1 MSPAPFAN
9 QLQHLVLQ
17 ADATIQQYMAQ
28 LKHMATE
35 LRACELRLEDTEE
48 ELRRRAD
55 LEHRC
60 W

>member
-1 MSPAPFAN
+1 
-9 QLQHLVLQ
+9 LVLQ
-17 ADATIQQYMAQ
+17 ADATIQQDMAQ